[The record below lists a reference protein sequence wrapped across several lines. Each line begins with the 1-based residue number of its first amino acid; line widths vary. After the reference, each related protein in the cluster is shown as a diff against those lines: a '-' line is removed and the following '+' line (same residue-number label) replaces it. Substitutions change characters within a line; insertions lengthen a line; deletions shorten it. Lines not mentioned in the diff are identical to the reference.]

1 MERNDD
7 VDELIVLPEGGSPRS
22 FGATLRDYD
31 AAVALAP
38 RAVDLQLIGATK
50 APLRIGYTYERR
62 WIARMTARLYL
73 NRVMVS
79 EADPELSDRNPGRI
93 VRHEVVQLL
102 DLVALAGAR
111 ERVTRLR
118 LDL

>member
-1 MERNDD
+1 M
-7 VDELIVLPEGGSPRS
+7 
-22 FGATLRDYD
+22 
-31 AAVALAP
+31 
-38 RAVDLQLIGATK
+38 
-50 APLRIGYTYERR
+50 RIGYTYERR
-62 WIARMTARLYL
+62 WIARLTARLYL

-79 EADPELSDRNPGRI
+79 EADPELSDRDPRRI

-118 LDL
+118 LDLVDADRGIARELPEGPIVLHLAPRWFTGGSTLESNARDGR